1 LAHFLVIFVA
11 LKKTPMKKITFL
23 ILLFVST
30 ISLSQENKDRFPQ
43 DNNKHHELKLNAF
56 SLIALSS
63 FNVSYE
69 YLINNDSSF
78 GVDLFLTVNMNENS
92 EFPKKFSLTPYYRWF
107 FSEKFAA
114 RGFFVEAFGMLNTR
128 KNRDNDGYYDSNG
141 TYVYNSNNTNVTDF
155 ALGISVGGKFITRK
169 NFVAEVYLGIGR
181 NLLNEKTNIFE
192 TNIISRGGI
201 SLGYRF

>member
-1 LAHFLVIFVA
+1 
-11 LKKTPMKKITFL
+11 MKKITFL

>member
-1 LAHFLVIFVA
+1 M
-11 LKKTPMKKITFL
+11 MKKITFL

-30 ISLSQENKDRFPQ
+30 ISLSQENEDRFPQ

-69 YLINNDSSF
+69 YLINDDSSF
-78 GVDLFLTVNMNENS
+78 GVDLFLTVNTNENS

-128 KNRDNDGYYDSNG
+128 ENEDYDYYYDSYGN
-141 TYVYNSNNTNVTDF
+141 YVDTSNNLNVTDF

-181 NLLNEKTNIFE
+181 NLFNEKTDIFD
-192 TNIISRGGI
+192 TNIITRGGI

>member
-128 KNRDNDGYYDSNG
+128 KNRDNNDYYDSNG
-141 TYVYNSNNTNVTDF
+141 TYVYNSNNTNVTGF

>member
-1 LAHFLVIFVA
+1 
-11 LKKTPMKKITFL
+11 M
-23 ILLFVST
+23 
-30 ISLSQENKDRFPQ
+30 
-43 DNNKHHELKLNAF
+43 
-56 SLIALSS
+56 
-63 FNVSYE
+63 
-69 YLINNDSSF
+69 
-78 GVDLFLTVNMNENS
+78 
-92 EFPKKFSLTPYYRWF
+92 
-107 FSEKFAA
+107 
-114 RGFFVEAFGMLNTR
+114 EAFGMLNTR
-128 KNRDNDGYYDSNG
+128 RNRDNDGYYDSNG

>member
-1 LAHFLVIFVA
+1 
-11 LKKTPMKKITFL
+11 MKKIIFL

-128 KNRDNDGYYDSNG
+128 KNRDNNDYFDSNG

>member
-1 LAHFLVIFVA
+1 
-11 LKKTPMKKITFL
+11 MKKITFL

-92 EFPKKFSLTPYYRWF
+92 EFPKKFSL
-107 FSEKFAA
+107 
-114 RGFFVEAFGMLNTR
+114 
-128 KNRDNDGYYDSNG
+128 
-141 TYVYNSNNTNVTDF
+141 
-155 ALGISVGGKFITRK
+155 
-169 NFVAEVYLGIGR
+169 
-181 NLLNEKTNIFE
+181 
-192 TNIISRGGI
+192 
-201 SLGYRF
+201 SLM

>member
-1 LAHFLVIFVA
+1 LAHFLLTFVE
-11 LKKTPMKKITFL
+11 LKKTMMKKITFL

-30 ISLSQENKDRFPQ
+30 ISLSQENEHRFPQ

-69 YLINNDSSF
+69 YLINDDFSF
-78 GVDLFLTVNMNENS
+78 GVDLFLTVNTNENS

-128 KNRDNDGYYDSNG
+128 ENEDYDYYYDSYGN
-141 TYVYNSNNTNVTDF
+141 YVDTSNNLNVTDF

-181 NLLNEKTNIFE
+181 NLFNEKTDIFD
-192 TNIISRGGI
+192 TNIITRGGI

>member
-1 LAHFLVIFVA
+1 
-11 LKKTPMKKITFL
+11 MKKITFL

-30 ISLSQENKDRFPQ
+30 ISLSQENEDRFPQ

-69 YLINNDSSF
+69 YLINDDSSF
-78 GVDLFLTVNMNENS
+78 GVDLFLTVNTNENS

-128 KNRDNDGYYDSNG
+128 ENEDYDYYYDSYGN
-141 TYVYNSNNTNVTDF
+141 YVDTSNNLNVTDF

-181 NLLNEKTNIFE
+181 NLFNEKTDIFD
-192 TNIISRGGI
+192 TNIITRGGI

>member
-1 LAHFLVIFVA
+1 
-11 LKKTPMKKITFL
+11 MKKITFL

-141 TYVYNSNNTNVTDF
+141 TYVYNSNNTNVTGF

>member
-1 LAHFLVIFVA
+1 
-11 LKKTPMKKITFL
+11 MKKIIFL

-56 SLIALSS
+56 CLIALSS